1 MAIFFFPFCL
11 SPHLQKMFFAFDRR
25 GAGGRTGEQK
35 RPIFFPGADVSL
47 ILLTTI
53 RACGAVGS
61 GPRPA
66 PAPTPSTLG
75 RKQDF
80 LRLRRRA
87 LKMARLLPSRALGK
101 GHPSLICGARSLLGR
116 KTRGGGG
123 AGAGAGRA
131 GGEAGNVPPGPRA
144 AHTGGGRMSGARGVR
159 GPGGSRLGGRARVPG
174 ARGPLHPRVRA
185 CARAQRGP
193 HTPAAAASAAPAPCS
208 ASAAPGGP
216 QNPGWSDA
224 RTGAPAGRAGEAPG
238 ARAARGGPAPG
249 PRTRPAGRGGQP
261 GRIPD
266 RASEEM
272 RATRAQPVLQV
283 PGA

>member
-1 MAIFFFPFCL
+1 MEALSWHGHFFFFPFCL

-101 GHPSLICGARSLLGR
+101 GHPRLICGARSLLGR

-159 GPGGSRLGGRARVPG
+159 GPGSGRLPAGRPREGSGRAGTPPPPR
-174 ARGPLHPRVRA
+174 ARVRA
-185 CARAQRGP
+185 CAARPPHPGSRGLGG
-193 HTPAAAASAAPAPCS
+193 ASS
-208 ASAAPGGP
+208 LLGERG
-216 QNPGWSDA
+216 
-224 RTGAPAGRAGEAPG
+224 AGRAAKPGLEQRADGG
-238 ARAARGGPAPG
+238 AREELERPRGARRAGRACAGTPHPACG
-249 PRTRPAGRGGQP
+249 PRGTARANSRSGLGR
-261 GRIPD
+261 D
-266 RASEEM
+266 ACD
-272 RATRAQPVLQV
+272 
-283 PGA
+283 